1 MIYKETLERMR
12 EELCERRDDLCCEM
26 DGLPDGNLKC
36 VGKGKKRKY
45 YQRLP
50 VKGYRKKERCYG
62 IKKKPEILYGLV
74 RKRYITKAL
83 PVIERDLKAI
93 DSALRWFRPADEDS
107 VMEKFTAKYPELAD
121 GIYRYIPDVEEW
133 KNAFRPM
140 DDFHPENLK
149 AVDPHGTRKRS
160 NTELYI
166 ASRLDH
172 YGLVYRHDCPTGIPG
187 LYRYPDFQ
195 ILRPKDLKKIYWE
208 HFGMMDDSDYAVRA
222 TEKLGLYA
230 ENGFFP
236 GKNLIITMETSA
248 KPFSSK
254 LLKSVIITYLK

>member
-107 VMEKFTAKYPELAD
+107 VMENFTAKYPELAD

-149 AVDPHGTRKRS
+149 AVDLHGTRKRS

-195 ILRPKDLKKIYWE
+195 ILRPRDLKKIYWE
-208 HFGMMDDSDYAVRA
+208 HFGMMDDLEYFIDYKRKMEEY
-222 TEKLGLYA
+222 EKFGIV
-230 ENGFFP
+230 P
-236 GKNLIITMETSA
+236 WDNLIITYGN
-248 KPFSSK
+248 SK
-254 LLKSVIITYLK
+254 SGIDGRMIESLIRAWLL